1 MYTYRRSP
9 PLAASCQELNLEK
22 NGPSPWEIRT
32 FGGHVEANISNGS
45 GYSAEGGAVD
55 RGCSGLG

>member
-1 MYTYRRSP
+1 MINIRMY
-9 PLAASCQELNLEK
+9 LVAL
-22 NGPSPWEIRT
+22 RT
-32 FGGHVEANISNGS
+32 PRNVEVPTEDSV